1 LVINSTPIEPCPNCH
16 SSSSVK
22 PKLLMLAKYSA
33 AEATRR
39 DNNCGYQRRD
49 QLAID
54 EYQAALLPPPL
65 DQFVS
70 GLYCQTC
77 GVGYVPDAELHSLGQ
92 WE

>member
-1 LVINSTPIEPCPNCH
+1 MLYLEACPHCH
-16 SSSSVK
+16 SSSNVK

-39 DNNCGYQRRD
+39 DNSCGYQRRD

-54 EYQAALLPPPL
+54 EYHVALLSPPL

-70 GLYCQTC
+70 GLYCEAC
-77 GVGYVPDAELHSLGQ
+77 GVGYVPEVDLNLQDGRQ
-92 WE
+92 

>member
-1 LVINSTPIEPCPNCH
+1 MAINSTAFEPCPNCQ
-16 SSSSVK
+16 SSSNVK

-33 AEATRR
+33 DEADKR

-54 EYQAALLPPPL
+54 EYQSTPSPL

-70 GLYCQTC
+70 GPYCESC
-77 GVGYVPDAELHSLGQ
+77 GIGYVPDADVI
-92 WE
+92 

>member
-1 LVINSTPIEPCPNCH
+1 MLDLKACPHCY

-33 AEATRR
+33 TEATRR

-54 EYQAALLPPPL
+54 QYQAALLPPPL
-65 DQFVS
+65 EQFVG

-77 GVGYVPDAELHSLGQ
+77 GVGYVPDAELHFQGQ
-92 WE
+92 RESC